1 MRKRGGA
8 KEKSRVV
15 GSGLKDGFEN
25 YSDMYYPIN
34 IYELANPR
42 LNKLHPTEKPIDLM
56 KMLVETYTKEND
68 VVFETQWELARQ
80 G

>member
-1 MRKRGGA
+1 MKKGKMRKRGGA
-8 KEKSRVV
+8 KEKSKVV

-42 LNKLHPTEKPIDLM
+42 LNKCGLLKRRFSSIS
-56 KMLVETYTKEND
+56 YTVSGIAE
-68 VVFETQWELARQ
+68 VRA
-80 G
+80 